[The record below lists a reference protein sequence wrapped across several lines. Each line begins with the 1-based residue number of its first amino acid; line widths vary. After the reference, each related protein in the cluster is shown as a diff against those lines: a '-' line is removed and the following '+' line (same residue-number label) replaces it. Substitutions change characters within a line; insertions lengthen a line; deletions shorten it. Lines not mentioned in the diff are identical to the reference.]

1 MFSGIVEEVG
11 VVTALTRP
19 AADAARMTIGAR
31 AVLAGAEVGASIAV
45 DGVCQTVTAA
55 GGGTFTIDSVGATL
69 RKTTL
74 GSFAV
79 GRRVNLERPLGY
91 GDRVDGHL
99 VQGHVNDTGT
109 VTRWQ
114 TLGAARWLEVRL
126 PPALLPYVVAEGS
139 IAIDGISLTVAGLQD
154 DRAGF
159 SIIPHT
165 ARATA
170 LTDRRVGEPVNVEVD
185 VIAKYVERLAGPH
198 RSRGR
203 ASDGG
208 AGASDGAGGARDGA
222 SRDGGGEPVPAMSGV
237 DRAARAIA
245 GGGMVLMI
253 DDVDRENEGDLVA
266 AAALITPRTVTHML
280 RQASGV
286 LCAAITAERAESLQL
301 APMAAVNT
309 ALHGTRFTV
318 SVDVVRG
325 ATTGESAHDRA
336 ATLRALA
343 DPQAAPADFARP
355 GHVFPLVADPG
366 GVAARPGHTEAAV
379 ELAAR
384 AGLPPAAAIC
394 PVLDDD
400 GGMAGR
406 AGLSRLA
413 ARLGVPMLHVAE
425 LAS

>member
-11 VVTALTRP
+11 VVTALARP

-31 AVLAGAEVGASIAV
+31 AVLTGAEVGASIAV
-45 DGVCQTVTAA
+45 DGVCQTVAA
-55 GGGTFTIDSVGATL
+55 VDGRTFTIDSVGATL

-74 GSFAV
+74 GSFAA

-91 GDRVDGHL
+91 GDRVGGHL

-109 VTRWQ
+109 VTRWEK
-114 TLGAARWLEVRL
+114 LGAARWLEVRL
-126 PPALLPYVVAEGS
+126 PPVLLPYVVPEGS
-139 IAIDGISLTVAGLQD
+139 IAIDGVSLTIAALKD

-170 LTDRRVGEPVNVEVD
+170 LTDRQVGEPVNVEVD
-185 VIAKYVERLAGPH
+185 MIAKYVERLTGAH
-198 RSRGR
+198 RL
-203 ASDGG
+203 A
-208 AGASDGAGGARDGA
+208 AGG
-222 SRDGGGEPVPAMSGV
+222 GGPVPAMVGV
-237 DRAARAIA
+237 GEAAQAMAA
-245 GGGMVLMI
+245 GRMVLMI
-253 DDVDRENEGDLVA
+253 DDADRENEGDLVA

-286 LCAAITAERAESLQL
+286 LCAAITAERAERLQL
-301 APMAAVNT
+301 APMSAVNT

-318 SVDVVRG
+318 SVDAVRG
-325 ATTGESAHDRA
+325 TTTGESAHDRA
-336 ATLRALA
+336 ATLRAIA

-384 AGLPPAAAIC
+384 AGLPAAAAIC

-400 GGMAGR
+400 GGMARG

-413 ARLGVPMLHVAE
+413 ARLGAPMLHVAQ
-425 LAS
+425 LAAS